1 MTKFVKVKEADLPTE
16 LSAEEFVIP
25 APNFITEILAC
36 KNKAP
41 RSGHTSPNYMME
53 IAAAVADRYLTEDF
67 NTLTHMNVSR
77 YRGIDIVS
85 PEQMN
90 DVVTKMMLKS
100 VPDVLDAY
108 VDYHIKQRPDG
119 VKLIYFLGD
128 HLHTTKFTVNGIDE
142 LKQKEIDSFLGTR
155 KKKILSK
162 SDD

>member
-1 MTKFVKVKEADLPTE
+1 
-16 LSAEEFVIP
+16 
-25 APNFITEILAC
+25 
-36 KNKAP
+36 
-41 RSGHTSPNYMME
+41 
-53 IAAAVADRYLTEDF
+53 
-67 NTLTHMNVSR
+67 
-77 YRGIDIVS
+77 
-85 PEQMN
+85 
-90 DVVTKMMLKS
+90 MMLKS